1 MGETLCSKSFQ
12 KTMNTENTKETEVAP
27 CGAGAFKK
35 ISDDGQKIC
44 SRKLKFINAKTQS
57 RRGFI

>member
-1 MGETLCSKSFQ
+1 MGETLYSKSFQ

-27 CGAGAFKK
+27 CGAWAFKK

-44 SRKLKFINAKTQS
+44 SRKL
-57 RRGFI
+57 